1 MPKLDLEAIPQTN
14 RTGYPAPFDQAVQG
28 RWYRR
33 LAPVG
38 GLTRFGA
45 SHVVLKPGAW
55 SSQRHWHRGE
65 DELLVMLAGEA
76 VLVEDANGPDG
87 GRTLLRPGD
96 VCAWPSDIENGH
108 HLINE
113 SGEDCIFIAISAGP
127 DAGGSYPDIDMMWD
141 DQGVYRHKDGEPY
154 PSPGRPA

>member
-1 MPKLDLEAIPQTN
+1 MPRLDLEAIPQSN
-14 RTGYPAPFDQAVQG
+14 KTGYPPPFNERVQG

-38 GLTRFGA
+38 GLTRLGA

-76 VLVEDANGPDG
+76 VLVEDS
-87 GRTLLRPGD
+87 GRTVLRAGD
-96 VCAWPSDIENGH
+96 VCAWPADAENGH

-113 SGEDCIFIAISAGP
+113 SDADCVFIAISAGP
-127 DAGGSYPDIDMMWD
+127 DEGGSYPDIDMCWTAD
-141 DQGVYRHKDGEPY
+141 GTYRHKDGTAY
-154 PSPGRPA
+154 PDTERPA